1 MRNLG
6 FLGDE
11 SQRHVTGEVRLRLAP
26 GSCMVTGR
34 RSPRSLYNYALA
46 TYDAADNFRHE
57 DSEGFVRL
65 WGLGIQT
72 WSGIQGP
79 GAGST

>member
-1 MRNLG
+1 
-6 FLGDE
+6 DE
-11 SQRHVTGEVRLRLAP
+11 SQRYVTGEVRLRLAP
-26 GSCMVTGR
+26 GSCTVTGR

-46 TYDAADNFRHE
+46 TYDSADNFRHE

-79 GAGST
+79 GAGQT